1 MKTLVIDAYDS
12 FVYIIVQYLKEMDMN
27 PIVFRN
33 DKISLQKIEELS
45 PDMILLGPGP
55 GHPKDSYYI
64 EIINH
69 FKGEI
74 PILGVCLGHQAIGLA
89 FNSKV
94 TKAKHLMHGKTSIIE
109 NDGKSCFKGL
119 KNKFKAMRYH
129 SLVIDNDNVGDELK
143 ITATSTD
150 DGYIMGI
157 RHKYYPIEGLQFHPE
172 SIGTEE
178 GKLILKNFKDEYV
191 KQRASLR
198 PGRFCDAL

>member
-12 FVYIIVQYLKEMDMN
+12 FVHIIVQYLKEMDMN

-129 SLVIDNDNVGDELK
+129 SLIIDSNNVGDELK
-143 ITATSTD
+143 ITATSMD

-157 RHKYYPIEGLQFHPE
+157 RHKYYPIEGVQFHPE

-178 GKLILKNFKDEYV
+178 GKLILKNFKDKYV

-198 PGRFCDAL
+198 PSRFCDAL